1 MLDQETKR
9 KIDRVRDILVGKIPD
24 PTAQVEQITT
34 ALIYKFMHDMD
45 EGSKSLGGR
54 ASFFAG
60 EFKKY
65 SWPALVNARLSG
77 RERLSLYKSAL
88 KKIPLN
94 PRLPPLF
101 RNIFKSA
108 RLPYEDPETLN
119 LFLKEISG
127 FSYDHSENLGNAF
140 EYLLSIL
147 GSQGDA
153 GQFRTP
159 RHIID
164 FMVEAAAPSKEETV
178 LDPAC
183 GTAGFLISAYRHII
197 KNSSKNYNPEK
208 ACHSFMQPEGSAA
221 MAQIQSN
228 GGYRGEKLTP
238 FEKKQIQKNII
249 GYDIS
254 SKMVRLSLVNM
265 YLHRFQQPKI
275 YEYDTL
281 TSEDRWDDDF
291 DVILANPPFMSPKG
305 GIRPHGRFSVRAS
318 RSEVLFVDYIADHLT
333 LNGRA
338 AVIVPEGVVFK
349 SDKAYKSLRKALVE
363 NRILWAVASLPA
375 KVFEP
380 YSGVK
385 TSILFLD
392 KKRARNAEEILF
404 LDIQNDGFDLGAT
417 RRKIDKN
424 DLPEAF
430 RALRL
435 WRRGKK
441 LASPLAH
448 WVRRGKITEASG
460 WSLTGSRYKTDI
472 YIELE
477 GISQN
482 LQTALEPLSKIFSK
496 AAISLQG
503 QILEFQKT
511 EGPKKITE
519 GLKNLE
525 RKINH
530 VVNSQEFSDLAKK
543 IQGAVQKLQN
553 SKLIKQMKATFN
565 KLPDEIRKDP
575 DAVKKILLDEIKKAF
590 KAHKQLEEALK
601 SRQKWPM
608 VPLAE
613 VLNYEQPTKYLV
625 KSTRY
630 REEYKTPVLTAGKSF
645 ILGFTNEETGVFPKK
660 KLPVIIFDDFTTAIK
675 FVNFP
680 FKVKSSAMKILSV
693 SSAAP
698 LISTQ
703 DKKARSKNLS
713 DILDSP
719 SLKSDT
725 IDSNL
730 LPSKK
735 PFSSIKEGNAVRAHV
750 KFIFYMMKNIK
761 FDASTHKRYWIS
773 QYSKIKIPF
782 PPLEVQKEIAAE
794 IERWQKIIDGA
805 RQIIKNWKPA
815 IQIDPSWSTV
825 SLGAVCKIFS
835 GSRPKGG
842 AVSKGILSIG
852 GEHINAD
859 GSFNL
864 SKPKYIP
871 ESFFNKLKRGK
882 LQFRD
887 VLIVKDGATTGKT
900 GYFDKNAPF
909 QTGAVNEHV
918 FILRPEV
925 KKIEPV
931 YLYRIMKS
939 AKGNAEILKLKTGA
953 AQGGINLSIKAIKIP
968 LPPLEIQK
976 EIAAEIEEERSHIES
991 CKKLIELNQE
1001 KIRQKINEVWSQK

>member
-305 GIRPHGRFSVRAS
+305 GIRPHGRFSVKAG

-392 KKRARNAEEILF
+392 KKRAQVNKEILF
-404 LDIQNDGFDLGAT
+404 LDVHNDGFELGAR

-424 DLPEAF
+424 DLPEI
-430 RALRL
+430 LRVL
-435 WRRGKK
+435 KAWQEGKK
-441 LASPLAH
+441 IKSSLAH
-448 WVRRGKITEASG
+448 WVMKEKIIESSD
-460 WSLTGSRYKTDI
+460 WNLTSNRYKEIQLRPTKYPI
-472 YIELE
+472 VRLGEVITLE
-477 GISQN
+477 YGK
-482 LQTALEPLSKIFSK
+482 PLKKQDRRDGAYPVFGSN
-496 AAISLQG
+496 
-503 QILEFQKT
+503 
-511 EGPKKITE
+511 GPV
-519 GLKNLE
+519 GC
-525 RKINH
+525 H
-530 VVNSQEFSDLAKK
+530 D
-543 IQGAVQKLQN
+543 
-553 SKLIKQMKATFN
+553 
-565 KLPDEIRKDP
+565 
-575 DAVKKILLDEIKKAF
+575 
-590 KAHKQLEEALK
+590 
-601 SRQKWPM
+601 
-608 VPLAE
+608 
-613 VLNYEQPTKYLV
+613 KYLV
-625 KSTRY
+625 KGPFIIVGR
-630 REEYKTPVLTAGKSF
+630 KGTAGAVTYS
-645 ILGFTNEETGVFPKK
+645 NESGYP
-660 KLPVIIFDDFTTAIK
+660 IDTA
-675 FVNFP
+675 
-680 FKVKSSAMKILSV
+680 
-693 SSAAP
+693 
-698 LISTQ
+698 
-703 DKKARSKNLS
+703 
-713 DILDSP
+713 
-719 SLKSDT
+719 
-725 IDSNL
+725 
-730 LPSKK
+730 
-735 PFSSIKEGNAVRAHV
+735 
-750 KFIFYMMKNIK
+750 FYV
-761 FDASTHKRYWIS
+761 
-773 QYSKIKIPF
+773 KIKDQGR
-782 PPLEVQKEIAAE
+782 L
-794 IERWQKIIDGA
+794 
-805 RQIIKNWKPA
+805 
-815 IQIDPSWSTV
+815 
-825 SLGAVCKIFS
+825 
-835 GSRPKGG
+835 
-842 AVSKGILSIG
+842 
-852 GEHINAD
+852 H
-859 GSFNL
+859 
-864 SKPKYIP
+864 
-871 ESFFNKLKRGK
+871 LKF
-882 LQFRD
+882 L
-887 VLIVKDGATTGKT
+887 
-900 GYFDKNAPF
+900 YF
-909 QTGAVNEHV
+909 
-918 FILRPEV
+918 
-925 KKIEPV
+925 
-931 YLYRIMKS
+931 IMKELGLD
-939 AKGNAEILKLKTGA
+939 K
-953 AQGGINLSIKAIKIP
+953 INKQAGVPGLNRNDAYRVKIP
-968 LPPLEIQK
+968 LPPIKIQK
-976 EIAAEIEEERSHIES
+976 EIVAEIEKERSHIES

-1001 KIRQKINEVWSQK
+1001 KIRQKISAVWEKNKL